1 MEAENGIIVGR
12 FQVDSLHVAH
22 EKLISTVVNSHPN
35 VYIFL
40 GVSPLKCTVTNPLPF
55 DARKAMLLEKFPA
68 VNVLYIADKK
78 DDYAWS
84 KALDAQIADL
94 IGPNQKALLYGGRD
108 SFLDAYTGRYP
119 TKELMMETFVSGSA
133 IRKEI
138 SAAVVSSPDFRKGV
152 IWATANQ
159 YVNAVPTVDAAIFS
173 KDYSKILLARKDGET
188 DYRFIG
194 GFVNPGEDYFRACGR
209 EVKEETGLSVS
220 DLKFVTSEVI
230 QDWRYASEKH
240 KITTILFVTN
250 HAEGKPEAM
259 DDIVELKWVDFQ
271 EVYTDDERGPEDSIR
286 VMPVHTSLFR
296 ALRRYHKQITGAYPK
311 AGSGPLQCK
320 LH

>member
-1 MEAENGIIVGR
+1 M
-12 FQVDSLHVAH
+12 DSLHVAH
-22 EKLISTVVNSHPN
+22 EKLISTVIASHPN

-40 GVSPLKCTVTNPLPF
+40 GVTPLKCTVSNPLPF
-55 DARKAMLLEKFPA
+55 DARKAMILEKFPS
-68 VNVLYIADKK
+68 VNVLYIADKQ

-138 SAAVVSSPDFRKGV
+138 AAAVISSPDFRKGV

-173 KDYSKILLARKDGET
+173 KDYSKILLARKDGEEG
-188 DYRFIG
+188 YRFIG

-209 EVKEETGLSVS
+209 EIKEETGLSVS

-230 QDWRYASEKH
+230 PDWRYASEKH
-240 KITTILFVTN
+240 KITTILFATN
-250 HAEGKPEAM
+250 HAEGRPEAM
-259 DDIVELKWVDFQ
+259 DDIAELRWVDF
-271 EVYTDDERGPEDSIR
+271 DL
-286 VMPVHTSLFR
+286 VHTAEDYVSEEQAYLITAHSSILY
-296 ALRRYHKQITGAYPK
+296 ALRKYQEQVKEK
-311 AGSGPLQCK
+311 
-320 LH
+320 